1 MTFRQRMIIAFSM
14 VIVLPMLLFTVAFMV
29 IGNALARG
37 EDPQQIA
44 QYLDYKSLTE
54 DYRQYSEL
62 LDSTYEKIE
71 KDLEEDPAIVEDPGY
86 LQSLSERVSVSN
98 SYILV
103 RKGKD
108 LYYTGNEIA
117 AAQDFPVLPGY
128 SHAQQNHG
136 TGIYIDSMAKIVKQ
150 LDFVFADGSEGSIFI
165 ITKIVSLVSRRFLA
179 LMLIAMVV
187 VLLITALLLT
197 KWLEGNFF
205 YPIGKLNTAMNRIRD
220 GNLDY
225 RLQTSEKGEIGNLF
239 RNYEDM
245 RLRLKE
251 SAEEKLEREK
261 QNREL
266 ITNISHD
273 LKTPITSIKGYVEG
287 LMDGVANT
295 PEKQERY
302 IKTIYSKAIDMDN
315 LINELTLYSR
325 IDNDK
330 IPYNF
335 HRISVTD
342 YFGDCV
348 EEIGMDME
356 SKGIT
361 LNYSN
366 MVAPDTRIIA
376 DPEQMKRVINNIVGN
391 SVKYMDKP
399 DGRIDIRIMDEE
411 DSIRVEIED
420 NGKGIAA
427 KDLPNIFDRF
437 YRTDSS
443 RNSAQGGS
451 GIGLSIVRKVIE
463 DHGGY
468 VWATSRDG
476 EGTCVH
482 FVIRKYHEAS
492 EPDDY
497 VEEEASKASPKTSK
511 NPKASRKRKKSG
523 GKG

>member
-1 MTFRQRMIIAFSM
+1 MTFRQRLIIAFSM
-14 VIVLPMLLFTVAFMV
+14 VIVLPMLLFMIAFFV
-29 IGNALARG
+29 IGNFMAHG
-37 EDPQQIA
+37 EDKQEIA

-62 LDSTYEKIE
+62 LDSTYEQIQQ
-71 KDLEEDPAIVEDPGY
+71 DLEEDPAIVEDPGY

-103 RKGKD
+103 RKGED

-128 SHAQQNHG
+128 SNAHQNEG
-136 TGIYIDSMAKIVKQ
+136 TGIYIDSMSKMVKQ
-150 LDFVFADGSEGSIFI
+150 LDFVFEDGSEGSIFI
-165 ITKIVSLVSRRFLA
+165 ITKVVSLVSRQFLA
-179 LMLIAMVV
+179 VMFIAMVLV
-187 VLLITALLLT
+187 LLLT
-197 KWLEGNFF
+197 AFLLTRWLEGSFF
-205 YPIGKLNTAMNRIRD
+205 NPINKLNVAMNNIRD

-225 RLQTSEKGEIGNLF
+225 RLQTSEEGEIGNLYQ
-239 RNYEDM
+239 NYEDM

-251 SAEEKLEREK
+251 SAEEKLERER
-261 QNREL
+261 QNSEL

-302 IKTIYSKAIDMDN
+302 IKTIYSKANDMDN

-335 HRISVTD
+335 HRINVAD

-356 SKGIT
+356 SRGIT

-366 MVAPDTRIIA
+366 MVAPDTRIVA

-482 FVIRKYHEAS
+482 FVIRKYHETS
-492 EPDDY
+492 EPEDY
-497 VEEEASKASPKTSK
+497 VEEEAAKAPSKGSK
-511 NPKASRKRKKSG
+511 KRKK
-523 GKG
+523 